1 MLPVAVAGLG
11 AHLPPQVVTNHD
23 LEQVLDT
30 SDEWIRTRTGIAQR
44 YVAAPDVATSDLAT
58 AAGRAALHDAGLGAD
73 DLAAIVVATTSPDH
87 VVPGTAP
94 LVAAALGSHAPAF
107 DVNAACSGFVYGL
120 RVAGGMIATGSGPVL
135 VTGAETLTRLVDP
148 DDRAVR
154 VLFGDGAGAA
164 VLVHDEQAGLGPF
177 SLGSDG
183 HDPSMLWVPAGGA
196 RTPVDDAVLAERSN
210 TLQMRGGDVY
220 RHAVRRMAEAAEDV
234 LAQAALTVDDVD
246 LLVGHQANRRILDA
260 VVGRLGLDPARCHVT
275 VDRHGNTSAAS
286 IPLALEDAAEAGR
299 LTPGA
304 IVLLTAFGA
313 GLTWGA
319 CLLRWPGGTP

>member
-107 DVNAACSGFVYGL
+107 DLNAACSGFIYGL
-120 RVAGGMIATGSGPVL
+120 RVAGGLLATGGGPVL
-135 VTGAETLTRLVDP
+135 VIGAETLTRLVDP